1 MLQTTNISFSYSNT
15 TDFSFPNIELQN
27 NEHLLILG
35 ESGIGKTTLLHL
47 LAGILTPKKGEIV
60 VNNENITNLNSKKL
74 DVYRGKNIGL
84 IFQKTVAISSLSVF
98 ENIEA
103 RLFFSKIADKKSS
116 VLEILEQL
124 DLTAVQHQ
132 KPNTLSQG
140 QLQRLGIALGVIHQ
154 PKIILADEPTSSLD
168 DKNCDLVIDLLKKQA
183 EKANANLIII
193 THDQRIKKLFA
204 KKLVL

>member
-1 MLQTTNISFSYSNT
+1 MLQTTNISFSYSNA

-60 VNNENITNLNSKKL
+60 INNENITNLNSKKL

-103 RLFFSKIADKKSS
+103 RLFFSKITDKKSS

>member
-1 MLQTTNISFSYSNT
+1 MLQTTNISFSYSNG

-60 VNNENITNLNSKKL
+60 INNENITNLNSKKL

-103 RLFFSKIADKKSS
+103 RLFFSKITDKKSS

-168 DKNCDLVIDLLKKQA
+168 DKNCNLVIDLLKKQA

>member
-1 MLQTTNISFSYSNT
+1 M
-15 TDFSFPNIELQN
+15 
-27 NEHLLILG
+27 
-35 ESGIGKTTLLHL
+35 
-47 LAGILTPKKGEIV
+47 V
-60 VNNENITNLNSKKL
+60 
-74 DVYRGKNIGL
+74 
-84 IFQKTVAISSLSVF
+84 LSIF

>member
-1 MLQTTNISFSYSNT
+1 MLQTTNISFSYSNA

-60 VNNENITNLNSKKL
+60 INNENITNLNSKKL

-103 RLFFSKIADKKSS
+103 RLFFSKITDKKSS

-168 DKNCDLVIDLLKKQA
+168 DKNCNLVIDLLKKQA

>member
-1 MLQTTNISFSYSNT
+1 MLQTTNISFSYSNA

-47 LAGILTPKKGEIV
+47 LAGILTPQKGEIV
-60 VNNENITNLNSKKL
+60 INNENITNLNSKKL

-103 RLFFSKIADKKSS
+103 RLFFSKITDKKSS